1 MGRLIGYVANRSD
14 RLAVALHQ
22 EREAV
27 TPPPASSATGW
38 GLGFYQN
45 GEVLHKKR
53 PQLDPQGFD
62 WKQVAKDVH
71 SDCVVLH
78 LRQPTVGDFRT
89 SNTHPFRM
97 RRWLFA
103 HTGTLSRFEAI
114 QGAIRESLPD
124 FLARNVRGST
134 DSELFFHVI
143 LSFLH
148 DEGQLD
154 LPEAD
159 PARVAQ
165 AIRSAIA
172 LLDRLGAEVRAEPST
187 LNSVL
192 TNGNL
197 LFGIRRGEP
206 MAFVERR
213 GMHDPPDDMPPAKP
227 GTPNVLR
234 YVMVVGG
241 ATGQPNYV
249 DVPENGLVVVNRDLK
264 VQTHEL

>member
-14 RLAVALHQ
+14 RLAAALHQ
-22 EREAV
+22 ERKAV
-27 TPPPASSATGW
+27 TPPPATTPTGW

-53 PQLDPQGFD
+53 PQLDPKGFD
-62 WKQVAKDVH
+62 WEQVAHDVH

-89 SNTHPFRM
+89 ANTHPFRM

-114 QGAIRESLPD
+114 EDAIRDSLPD
-124 FLARNVRGST
+124 FLARNVRGAT

-148 DEGQLD
+148 DHGQLD
-154 LPEAD
+154 QQEAD
-159 PARVAQ
+159 PVAV
-165 AIRSAIA
+165 AKSIRSAIS
-172 LLDRLGAEVRAEPST
+172 LVDRLGAEVRAEPST

-192 TNGNL
+192 TNGNV
-197 LFGIRRGEP
+197 LFGIRRGGP
-206 MAFVERR
+206 MAYVERR
-213 GMHDPPDDMPPAKP
+213 GLHDPPDDDIQAKP

-234 YVMVVGG
+234 YAMVVGG
-241 ATGQPNYV
+241 VSDIADYV